1 MAEFLMFSVAPNL
14 TQAVEAEGQPHT
26 GAEAVETAH
35 GGVGNTNH
43 PDPSALGLDGTGWV
57 SLAMAAFLAIVL
69 LRGGWGF
76 ITGLLDKQIAGIRKQ
91 LDEAKALR
99 AEAEALRDEYARK
112 VADAEATA
120 AEMTRHA
127 EAESAAIVAQARADA
142 DELVGRRAKMAEDKI
157 AAAERTAV
165 AEVRAKAAAAAA
177 AAAEALIAQRH
188 GAEADR
194 ALVSRTIAGLG
205 RLN

>member
-1 MAEFLMFSVAPNL
+1 MADLLILSIAPNL
-14 TQAVEAEGQPHT
+14 TEAVEAEGQPHT

-35 GGVGNTNH
+35 GGVGSANH

-69 LRGGWGF
+69 LKGGWSA
-76 ITGLLDKQIAGIRKQ
+76 ITGLLDKQIAGIRRQ

-112 VADAEATA
+112 IADAEANA

-127 EAESAAIVAQARADA
+127 EAESAAIVEQAKADA
-142 DELVGRRAKMAEDKI
+142 AELVSRRAKMAEDKI
-157 AAAERTAV
+157 AAAERAAL
-165 AEVRAKAAAAAA
+165 AEVRAKAATAAA
-177 AAAEALIAQRH
+177 AAAETLIAQRH
-188 GAEADR
+188 GADADR
-194 ALVSRTIAGLG
+194 ALVSRTISGLG

>member
-1 MAEFLMFSVAPNL
+1 MAEFLILSVAPNL
-14 TQAVEAEGQPHT
+14 TEVVEMEGQPHT

-35 GGVGNTNH
+35 GGVGAANH

-69 LRGGWGF
+69 LKGGWGM
-76 ITGLLDKQIAGIRKQ
+76 ITGLLDKQIAGIRHQ

-112 VADAEATA
+112 IADAEANA

-127 EAESAAIVAQARADA
+127 EAESAAIVEQARKDA
-142 DELVGRRAKMAEDKI
+142 DELVARRAKMAEDKI

-165 AEVRAKAAAAAA
+165 AEVRAKAAAVAS
-177 AAAEALIAQRH
+177 AAAETLIAQRH

-194 ALVSRTIAGLG
+194 ALVSRTISGLG

>member
-1 MAEFLMFSVAPNL
+1 MAEFLILSTAPNL
-14 TQAVEAEGQPHT
+14 TEVVEMEGQPHT
-26 GAEAVETAH
+26 GAEAVETEH
-35 GGVGNTNH
+35 GGVGGANH

-69 LRGGWGF
+69 LKGGWSM
-76 ITGLLDKQIAGIRKQ
+76 ITGLLDKQIAGIRHQ

-112 VADAEATA
+112 IADAEANA

-127 EAESAAIVAQARADA
+127 EAESAAIVDQARKDA
-142 DELVGRRAKMAEDKI
+142 DELVARRAKMAEDKI

-165 AEVRAKAAAAAA
+165 AEVRAKAAAAAS
-177 AAAEALIAQRH
+177 AAAETLIAQRH

-194 ALVSRTIAGLG
+194 ALVSRTISGLG